1 VTGDKERSVTTEG
14 IPFAAEEAIGI
25 DLREER
31 LTGTILRLSAPL
43 VAERLSTTVIG
54 IVDAVLLGHFVGS
67 DGVAAIGIAGLLLWL
82 PLSGA
87 WGINVGSTILVAH
100 NTGARALEDV
110 QRSVRASLTFAFL
123 WGLVISFFLI
133 LAAPALMGMMAARE
147 GVLGP
152 GADYMRVTSLGMP
165 LMTTMYAANGCLR
178 GAGNTRTP
186 MLVIIVSNVANGV
199 IAFLLISGVFG
210 LPKLGAMG
218 AGAGMAGAGVAGAFV
233 AVGMLIAGYGPIL
246 FRPLHALRFGRAEAK
261 RLLNVAI
268 PVGLEELQFNLAF
281 LFYSRLI
288 TGFGTAAAAAHTI
301 SLRAV
306 DIAQVPGFALGTA
319 GTAVVGQSLGAGR
332 PDLAERTGRET
343 RNWSLVAMVGLA
355 VVVLLFAPQIV
366 ALFVNDPAVIDVGS
380 RCLRVF
386 AIAFPMMGM
395 GTALSGTLRGAGDVR
410 YVLGVL
416 TITAWTIRIPAAFLF
431 SHVVGW
437 GAPGAWVGAVL
448 EQNVR
453 AALIWFRFAGGR
465 WKTKRV

>member
-1 VTGDKERSVTTEG
+1 MTSEG
-14 IPFAAEEAIGI
+14 IPLGAEEAIGI

-43 VAERLSTTVIG
+43 VAERLSTTAIG
-54 IVDAVLLGHFVGS
+54 IVDAVLVGRYVGS

-87 WGINVGSTILVAH
+87 WGVNVGSTIVVAH
-100 NTGARALEDV
+100 SAGARALDDL

-123 WGLVISFFLI
+123 WGLAVSLFLVV
-133 LAAPALMGMMAARE
+133 AAHQLMQLMAARE

-152 GADYMRVTSLGMP
+152 GVDYMRVTSLGMP
-165 LMTTMYAANGCLR
+165 FMVLMFAANGCLR
-178 GAGNTRTP
+178 GVGDTRTP
-186 MLVIIVSNVANGV
+186 MLVIMVSNVVNGV
-199 IAFLLISGVFG
+199 VAFLLISGVFG
-210 LPKLGAMG
+210 LPKLGAAA
-218 AGAGMAGAGVAGAFV
+218 AGAGIASAGVAGALI
-233 AVGMLIAGYGPIL
+233 AVGVLVRGDGPIL
-246 FRPLHALRFGRAEAK
+246 FRPLQALHFGRDEAR
-261 RLLNVAI
+261 RLLNIAI

-281 LFYSRLI
+281 LVYSRLI
-288 TGFGTAAAAAHTI
+288 TDFGTAAAAAHAI
-301 SLRAV
+301 ALRAL

-332 PDLAERTGRET
+332 PDLAERTGKET
-343 RNWSLVAMVGLA
+343 RKWALITMVGLG
-355 VVVLLFAPQIV
+355 VLVLLFAPQMV
-366 ALFVNDPAVIDVGS
+366 GLFVNDPEVIDIGS

-386 AIAFPMMGM
+386 ALAFPMMGM
-395 GTALSGTLRGAGDVR
+395 GMALSGTLRGAGDVR

-416 TITAWTIRIPAAFLF
+416 TFTAWTVRIPAAFIF

-437 GAPGAWVGAVL
+437 GPAGAWAGAVL

-453 AALIWFRFAGGR
+453 AGLIWLRFAGGR

>member
-1 VTGDKERSVTTEG
+1 LTSEG
-14 IPFAAEEAIGI
+14 IPLGTEEAIGI

-43 VAERLSTTVIG
+43 VAERLSTTAIG
-54 IVDAVLLGHFVGS
+54 IVDAVLVGRYVGS

-87 WGINVGSTILVAH
+87 WGVNVGSTVVVAH
-100 NTGARALEDV
+100 SAGARALDDL

-123 WGLVISFFLI
+123 WGLAVSLFLVV
-133 LAAPALMGMMAARE
+133 AAHQLMQLMAARE

-152 GADYMRVTSLGMP
+152 GVDYLRVTALGMP
-165 LMTTMYAANGCLR
+165 LMVLMFAANGCLR
-178 GAGNTRTP
+178 GVGDTKTP
-186 MLVIIVSNVANGV
+186 MLVIMVSNVVNGV
-199 IAFLLISGVFG
+199 VAFLLISGVFG
-210 LPKLGAMG
+210 LPKLGAAA
-218 AGAGMAGAGVAGAFV
+218 AGAGTASAGVAGAII
-233 AVGMLIAGYGPIL
+233 AVGVLVRGDGPIL
-246 FRPLHALRFGRAEAK
+246 FRPLRALHFGRDEAR
-261 RLLNVAI
+261 RLLNIAI

-281 LFYSRLI
+281 LVYSRLI

-301 SLRAV
+301 SLRAL

-332 PDLAERTGRET
+332 PDLAERTGKET
-343 RNWSLVAMVGLA
+343 RKWALITMIVLAALLLV
-355 VVVLLFAPQIV
+355 FAPQIV
-366 ALFVNDPAVIDVGS
+366 SIFVDDQEVIDVGS

-386 AIAFPMMGM
+386 AIAFPMMGI
-395 GTALSGTLRGAGDVR
+395 GAALSGTLRGAGDVR

-416 TITAWTIRIPAAFLF
+416 TLTAWFVRIPAAFFF

-448 EQNVR
+448 DQNAR

>member
-1 VTGDKERSVTTEG
+1 MTSEG
-14 IPFAAEEAIGI
+14 IPLIAEEAIGI

-43 VAERLSTTVIG
+43 VAERLSTTAIG
-54 IVDAVLLGHFVGS
+54 IVDTVLVGRYVGA

-87 WGINVGSTILVAH
+87 WGVNVGSTVVVAH
-100 NTGARALEDV
+100 SAGARALGDL
-110 QRSVRASLTFAFL
+110 QRAVRASLTFAFL
-123 WGLVISFFLI
+123 WGLAVSL
-133 LAAPALMGMMAARE
+133 LLVATANPLMHLMAARDNVIGE
-147 GVLGP
+147 GV
-152 GADYMRVTSLGMP
+152 DYMRLTSLGMP
-165 LMTTMYAANGCLR
+165 CMAMMYAANGCLR
-178 GAGNTRTP
+178 GVGNTRTP
-186 MLVIIVSNVANGV
+186 MLVIILANVANGV

-210 LPKLGAMG
+210 LPKMG
-218 AGAGMAGAGVAGAFV
+218 VSAAGVGTASAGIVGAFV
-233 AVGMLIAGYGPIL
+233 AVGVLVKGYGPIL
-246 FRPLHALRFGRAEAK
+246 FRPLHALRFGRTEAR
-261 RLLNVAI
+261 RLLNIAI

-288 TGFGTAAAAAHTI
+288 TAYGTAATAAYTI

-332 PDLAERTGRET
+332 PDLAVRTGKET
-343 RNWSLVAMVGLA
+343 RKWALITMVGLA
-355 VVVLLFAPQIV
+355 VVVLVFAPQIV
-366 ALFVNDPAVIDVGS
+366 GLFVDDPAVIDIGS

-386 AIAFPMMGM
+386 ALAFPMMGM

-416 TITAWTIRIPAAFLF
+416 TVTAWTVRIPAAFFF

-437 GAPGAWVGAVL
+437 GPAGAWVGAVL

-453 AALIWFRFAGGR
+453 AGLVWNRFAGGR